1 MNNFNAALRLK
12 VDEAIASTSSAIAS
26 LNNYSQALRNALDE
40 NRNEDSKDSQ
50 WKEVT
55 ELFNKQSDSVRETKQ
70 KIQLAKWL

>member
-12 VDEAIASTSSAIAS
+12 VDEAITSTSSAIAS

-55 ELFNKQSDSVRETKQ
+55 ELFNKQSDSVRETQQ
-70 KIQLAKWL
+70 KIQLAK